1 VKEGTQE
8 REKGKGGVTEI
19 MKELTEVR
27 TLKEGKYV
35 IIDEEPCT
43 IMSIT
48 TSKPGKHG
56 AAKARLEGIGVFDS
70 QKRTAVQPVTAKI
83 YVPIIERKSGQV
95 LAVIGTTAQIM
106 DLGDFSTIE
115 IKIPEEMMDRIEPG
129 KEVPFLHYE
138 AKYKLV

>member
-1 VKEGTQE
+1 
-8 REKGKGGVTEI
+8 
-19 MKELTEVR
+19 M
-27 TLKEGKYV
+27 LKEGKYV
-35 IIDEEPCT
+35 IMDDEPCT

-83 YVPIIERKSGQV
+83 YVPIIERRAGQV
-95 LAVIGTTAQIM
+95 LALMGAAAQIM
-106 DLGDFSTIE
+106 DLEDFSTIE
-115 IKIPEEMMDRIEPG
+115 IPIPDEMRDRIEPG

-138 AKYKLV
+138 GKYKLV